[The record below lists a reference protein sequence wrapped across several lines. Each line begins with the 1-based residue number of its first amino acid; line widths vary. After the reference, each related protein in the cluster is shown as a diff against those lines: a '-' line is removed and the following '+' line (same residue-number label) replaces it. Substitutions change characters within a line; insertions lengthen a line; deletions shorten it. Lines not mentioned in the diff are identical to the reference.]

1 MPFSQ
6 RSDNA
11 SVNVSFYYIG
21 QHRTLTYLPT
31 YLPLSLS
38 SAPSRDGQGVRNVV
52 PNERDSEYA
61 SSTEVTEIEFHRRA
75 SDYSRGRDELHATLH
90 YARLRESRVSVF
102 MYVLSFG
109 AVSQA
114 RPMRRMVV

>member
-1 MPFSQ
+1 M
-6 RSDNA
+6 
-11 SVNVSFYYIG
+11 
-21 QHRTLTYLPT
+21 
-31 YLPLSLS
+31 
-38 SAPSRDGQGVRNVV
+38 

-75 SDYSRGRDELHATLH
+75 SDYSRGGDELHAMLH

-114 RPMRRMVV
+114 RPMRRTVV